1 MAPAIAKDDGAKMK
15 VKKDVLAKA
24 VKALHQVVA
33 KQTADTNPLFGSSA
47 ETMTL
52 QFTLSQIPDRRKM
65 RPVMIP
71 LPHPMWDEKSEVCF
85 FAKDPQKTYKE
96 LLMKK
101 CPIPGITKVIG
112 LDKLRRNYKSLE
124 AKKALADAFDLFLCD
139 SRIVE
144 MMPRALGN
152 MFYQQKRHKVPL
164 PVRLRVADPKP
175 AIERALGGT
184 ALRVPSGPC
193 LGVKIG
199 RCGMP
204 EEHLVENALA
214 VIRGVVD
221 NVKGNPVQSI
231 VVQATNSVALPVFKR
246 PAPPGGSVD
255 LKKYHSDVASSSAA
269 SETGASGVSE
279 TEGGSEVEYGD
290 LPSDAGETIST
301 RDTASDVDTAGDLSL
316 DSHSEL
322 DSEAGDVDL
331 EDKPVSKDQ
340 LPLLQGL
347 KSRGKRKA
355 AALASKAAPEA
366 APEATKP
373 AAKPDSAMMPPPKKL
388 KKGKAKAKA

>member
-1 MAPAIAKDDGAKMK
+1 
-15 VKKDVLAKA
+15 
-24 VKALHQVVA
+24 
-33 KQTADTNPLFGSSA
+33 
-47 ETMTL
+47 
-52 QFTLSQIPDRRKM
+52 
-65 RPVMIP
+65 
-71 LPHPMWDEKSEVCF
+71 
-85 FAKDPQKTYKE
+85 
-96 LLMKK
+96 
-101 CPIPGITKVIG
+101 
-112 LDKLRRNYKSLE
+112 
-124 AKKALADAFDLFLCD
+124 
-139 SRIVE
+139 VE

-152 MFYQQKRHKVPL
+152 MFYQQKRLKVPL

-214 VIRGVVD
+214 VIRGVID

-231 VVQATNSVALPVFKR
+231 VVQATNSIALPVFKR
-246 PAPPGGSVD
+246 PAPPGGCVD

-301 RDTASDVDTAGDLSL
+301 RDTASDVDTTGDLSM

-322 DSEAGDVDL
+322 DSEAGDIDL
-331 EDKPVSKDQ
+331 QEKPLSKDHM
-340 LPLLQGL
+340 PLVQGL
-347 KSRGKRKA
+347 KSKGKRKA
-355 AALASKAAPEA
+355 AALASKAAAEA
-366 APEATKP
+366 SPEATQA
-373 AAKPDSAMMPPPKKL
+373 AAKSDSALMPPPKKL